1 MQCFTQHIYMNKNI
15 REFCMTIGWISHNKL
30 NKNLKFKKHLLLKTT
45 KKIKSNKKGIKKVA
59 LC

>member
-15 REFCMTIGWISHNKL
+15 REFCMTIGWISHNEL
-30 NKNLKFKKHLLLKTT
+30 NKNLKKHLLLKT
-45 KKIKSNKKGIKKVA
+45 KIKWNKKGIKKVA